1 MDIINYFYTYEAQI
15 AFFLQGNLIYWSNL
29 LQHCDY
35 STMVYY
41 LKETCAKLVHIY
53 NICFLI

>member
-29 LQHCDY
+29 LQHCDLLNNGVLFKRNLCKIG
-35 STMVYY
+35 SY
-41 LKETCAKLVHIY
+41 L
-53 NICFLI
+53 